1 MFIMIDGDEILSEA
15 FCFLPTYEALPLK
28 LRAIYESAGYSKYRM
43 EKFLPYDLYIEHKEF
58 LTGDGIITFTDALG
72 RLMALKPD
80 VTIGIAKNADDGGA
94 AEKVYYDESIFR
106 IDEALSEYR
115 EISQIGLEYI
125 GADTAFAEAEV
136 VIMALESLE
145 AISPE
150 CVLDISHMG
159 YISELLTSLGI
170 EGRDASEAMRAL
182 KSKDRGAL
190 KALAEKLELGEAAAE
205 KLDKVSRFRLSL
217 GEAARLLSGG
227 DGPEETLSGLA
238 ALSAAVSA
246 RGGEEKVFV
255 DFSVINGLDYYN
267 GLVFQ
272 GYVKGAPRAILSGG
286 RYDNLMK
293 RLGKPQRAIGF
304 AIYLTELDRI
314 MYEPREFDVDV
325 LLVYGDAPPEDVVRE
340 AEKLRRGG
348 ESVRAEKSAECKV
361 RARRTVSLGGEVSRD
376 A

>member
-1 MFIMIDGDEILSEA
+1 MYGDEILREA
-15 FCFLPTYEALPLK
+15 FCFLPKYEALPLK

-94 AEKVYYDESIFR
+94 AEKLYYDESIFR

-136 VIMALESLE
+136 MIMALQSLE
-145 AISPE
+145 AISQD

-159 YISELLTSLGI
+159 YISALLDSLGI
-170 EGRDASEAMRAL
+170 SGKDAPDAMRAL
-182 KSKDRGAL
+182 KRKDRGAL
-190 KALAEKLELGEAAAE
+190 MQLAEKLGLSDAAAE
-205 KLDKVSRFRLSL
+205 ELDRTSRLRLPL
-217 GEAARLLSGG
+217 KEAALLLSKAE
-227 DGPEETLSGLA
+227 DFKTEAPAELA
-238 ALSAAVSA
+238 ALSAAISS
-246 RGGEEKVFV
+246 RGGEEKIFV

-304 AIYLTELDRI
+304 AIYLSELDRI

-325 LLVYGDAPPEDVVRE
+325 LLVYGDALPQDVVRK
-340 AEKLRRGG
+340 AEDLRRGG

-361 RARRTVSLGGEVSRD
+361 RARRVVRLEREGVSPN